1 LARAR
6 TLPDDLSRTI
16 SRLAGRITSMRGD
29 QNGEVLSLR
38 KQDLDNLQFLT
49 DMSRSELIG
58 ALRLRELLLLVNPQ
72 K

>member
-1 LARAR
+1 
-6 TLPDDLSRTI
+6 
-16 SRLAGRITSMRGD
+16 MRGD

-58 ALRLRELLLLVNPQ
+58 ALRLRELLLPVNSR